1 MSALAAGAQLAEHCF
16 IYRPLRIDKPL
27 QLKAIVHRYLRFLAV
42 KVGRV
47 GESTYT
53 VVIDASTRRRFKF
66 HDEGLQRGQG
76 SDHKIG
82 VKGFLFG
89 MTPPYDPETIERAV
103 SEVKP
108 RFLELAAQ

>member
-1 MSALAAGAQLAEHCF
+1 MNVASV
-16 IYRPLRIDKPL
+16 RKP
-27 QLKAIVHRYLRFLAV
+27 
-42 KVGRV
+42 
-47 GESTYT
+47 TYT
-53 VVIDASTRRRFKF
+53 VVIDTSIRRSFIF
-66 HDEGLQRGQG
+66 HDEGLRRGQG